1 MDLQQLEF
9 NAPLR
14 IKFASESEYGH
25 PTSAYKE
32 YRDLFPAQH
41 TELEE
46 DWTATLSEMIKT
58 RGESHGQ
65 KTH

>member
-1 MDLQQLEF
+1 MNPQQLEF